1 MTKTK
6 EKLDMGANLV
16 IVESPAKAK
25 TIEKFLGKDYTVK
38 ASYGHVRDL
47 PSDKLSIDTSGSFE
61 PHYVVPAD
69 KKKVISDL
77 AAEVAKAD
85 TVWLASDE
93 DREGE
98 AIAWHLCDT
107 LKLDPAATRRI
118 VFHEITKNAILNAVE
133 NPRGIDMN
141 LVKAQQ
147 ARRVLDRLVGYEL
160 SPVLWKK
167 IKGGLSA
174 GRVQSVAVRLIV
186 DREREI
192 NAFNAQ
198 GYYRI
203 DAVFAA
209 GDGGTFKATLDK
221 RFANEKEAL
230 EFLEKCKAAEFTV
243 SQVEKKAGTRSPAA
257 PFTTSQLQ
265 QEATRKLGFSVNQ
278 TMSTAQRLY
287 EAGLITYMRTDSTN
301 LSALAINTA
310 KETITGL
317 YGPEYSK
324 PRNYKTRSKGAQ
336 EAHEAIRPTY
346 INNTAI
352 NGSAAEKRLYDLIWK
367 RTVASQ
373 MADARIERT
382 VVTIAGSNFTEKFT
396 AQSEKVL
403 FDGFLK
409 LYIEGTDDE
418 ETGEA
423 TSTLPGLRSGAS
435 LTGKEI
441 KATESFTQCP
451 PRYTEGTLVKK
462 MEELGIGRPS
472 TYAPTVKT
480 IKDRG
485 YVFEGSKPATERSIR
500 ILTLKGGAITAS
512 DKKEMTG
519 SEKKKLFPENI
530 GMAVTDY
537 LTESFPDIVD
547 YGFTAKVEED
557 FDKIAG
563 GKKVWNKVIAD
574 FYSSFHE
581 SVSESLAER
590 APKTE
595 RVIGTDPATGKPVIS
610 RIARYGAIVQLGD
623 NDDKEKRFASLPEG
637 MLIENVTLEEALKL
651 LQLPRCVGKYQGN
664 DMTVAIGKLGPYVKY
679 IEPESKKVKY
689 VSIPRNLSPYTLTEA
704 EALELIRSEAE
715 KEASRGPIAEFKEQD
730 IQILNGRYGPYIKH
744 AGANYKIPRGTDPAS
759 IDAEKALEIISKAGE
774 KPAAKKG
781 FRRRKS

>member
-1 MTKTK
+1 
-6 EKLDMGANLV
+6 
-16 IVESPAKAK
+16 
-25 TIEKFLGKDYTVK
+25 
-38 ASYGHVRDL
+38 
-47 PSDKLSIDTSGSFE
+47 
-61 PHYVVPAD
+61 
-69 KKKVISDL
+69 
-77 AAEVAKAD
+77 
-85 TVWLASDE
+85 
-93 DREGE
+93 
-98 AIAWHLCDT
+98 
-107 LKLDPAATRRI
+107 
-118 VFHEITKNAILNAVE
+118 
-133 NPRGIDMN
+133 
-141 LVKAQQ
+141 
-147 ARRVLDRLVGYEL
+147 
-160 SPVLWKK
+160 
-167 IKGGLSA
+167 
-174 GRVQSVAVRLIV
+174 
-186 DREREI
+186 
-192 NAFNAQ
+192 
-198 GYYRI
+198 
-203 DAVFAA
+203 
-209 GDGGTFKATLDK
+209 
-221 RFANEKEAL
+221 
-230 EFLEKCKAAEFTV
+230 
-243 SQVEKKAGTRSPAA
+243 
-257 PFTTSQLQ
+257 
-265 QEATRKLGFSVNQ
+265 
-278 TMSTAQRLY
+278 
-287 EAGLITYMRTDSTN
+287 
-301 LSALAINTA
+301 
-310 KETITGL
+310 
-317 YGPEYSK
+317 
-324 PRNYKTRSKGAQ
+324 
-336 EAHEAIRPTY
+336 
-346 INNTAI
+346 
-352 NGSAAEKRLYDLIWK
+352 
-367 RTVASQ
+367 

-382 VVTIAGSNFTEKFT
+382 VVTIAGGNITEEFT

-441 KATESFTQCP
+441 KATESYTQCP
-451 PRYTEGTLVKK
+451 PRYSEGTLVKK

-581 SVSESLAER
+581 SVTESLAER

-651 LQLPRCVGKYQGN
+651 LQLPRCVGRYQGN

-679 IEPESKKVKY
+679 IESESKKVKY

-774 KPAAKKG
+774 KPSARRG